1 MIDLVQRL
9 VRPVIANLKPYSSAR
24 SLESSRQIMLDANES
39 PWNLQSRYPEPQP
52 RELKRRLS
60 ELYDVK
66 FDEVLVTRGSDEA
79 VDVLV
84 RTFCE
89 PGQSSIIVHPPT
101 FEIFAHAATIQGAR
115 VLSVPLDDQFDLNC
129 ERLLE
134 TADRDDL
141 RLVFLCSPNNP
152 TGSCLSTDRIER
164 VLRGVGERALVIV
177 DEAYIEFSRRESWT
191 KRLSEFRQLVVLRT
205 LSKFWGGAGLRCG
218 VAIAHPDILEQ
229 MRKVLAPYPIAE
241 VVSRLAVS
249 HLEIKPPPLTD
260 LFEARKKLALALK
273 EISFVERVWPS
284 DANFLFV
291 TVQDATWVY
300 NELLAEGIRVRN
312 RSHLWP
318 NSLRIGLGTK
328 EENQEV
334 LRALPKL
341 QEKWNHCAKG
351 SL

>member
-1 MIDLVQRL
+1 MLDFLQRL

-24 SLESSRQIMLDANES
+24 SLEGSREILLDANES
-39 PWNLQSRYPEPQP
+39 PWSLQSRYPEPQP
-52 RELKRRLS
+52 RELKRSLS
-60 ELYDVK
+60 ELYNVK
-66 FDEVLVTRGSDEA
+66 FEEVLVTRGSDEA

-101 FEIFAHAATIQGAR
+101 FEIFAHAATVQGAS

-129 ERLLE
+129 EKILQ
-134 TADRDDL
+134 TADREDL
-141 RLVFLCSPNNP
+141 RLIFLCSPNNP
-152 TGSCLSTDRIER
+152 TGACLSTDRIEQ
-164 VLRGVGERALVIV
+164 VLRGIGERALVII
-177 DEAYIEFSRRESWT
+177 DEAYVEFSNRESWT
-191 KRLSEFRQLVVLRT
+191 KRLGEFRQLVVLRT
-205 LSKFWGGAGLRCG
+205 LSKYWGGAGLRCG
-218 VAIAHPDILEQ
+218 VAIAHPDIIEQ

-241 VVSRLAVS
+241 VVSRLALS
-249 HLEIKPPPLTD
+249 QLEIEPPPLTD
-260 LFEARKKLALALK
+260 LFEARRALALALE

-300 NELLAEGIRVRN
+300 NELLKQGIRVRN

-334 LRALPKL
+334 LCALPKL
-341 QEKWNHCAKG
+341 QEKWNHFVKG